1 MNNKEIFN
9 YCKKI
14 ISDCSDIKLLN
25 ENEQQVG
32 YGVMLGYYNCIVDEE
47 DSVIR
52 LEYNDQDDCE
62 FDYSIEFNE
71 NDDVERLKL
80 LKEILHK
87 ELNIKGYD

>member
-1 MNNKEIFN
+1 MNNKSIFN

-14 ISDCSDIKLLN
+14 ISDCSDITLLN
-25 ENEQQVG
+25 ENEQQIG
-32 YGVMLGYYNCIVDEE
+32 YGVMLGYYNGIVDKE
-47 DSVIR
+47 DGVIR

-62 FDYSIEFNE
+62 FDYSIEFKE

-87 ELNIKGYD
+87 ELNIEGDD

>member
-14 ISDCSDIKLLN
+14 ISDCSDITLLN
-25 ENEQQVG
+25 ENEQQIG
-32 YGVMLGYYNCIVDEE
+32 YGVMLGYYNGIVDKE
-47 DSVIR
+47 DGVIR

-62 FDYSIEFNE
+62 FDYSIKFKE

-80 LKEILHK
+80 QQM
-87 ELNIKGYD
+87 IKGKD

>member
-1 MNNKEIFN
+1 MNNKSIFN

-14 ISDCSDIKLLN
+14 ISDCSDIKLIN
-25 ENEQQVG
+25 ENEQQIG
-32 YGVMLGYYNCIVDEE
+32 YGVMLGYYNGIVDKE
-47 DSVIR
+47 DGVIR

-62 FDYSIEFNE
+62 FDYSIEFKE

-87 ELNIKGYD
+87 ELNIEGDD